1 MLAPRW
7 THWLSLRR
15 LFSPNSD
22 VVSASK
28 ETGYRDG
35 DLRMDTC
42 RIRELG
48 ERNLIS
54 IHGDSMSESP
64 EGLECGA

>member
-7 THWLSLRR
+7 AHWLLLRR
-15 LFSPNSD
+15 LFSPD
-22 VVSASK
+22 PDAVSTSR
-28 ETGYRDG
+28 ETGHCDS

-48 ERNLIS
+48 ERKMVS
-54 IHGDSMSESP
+54 IHGDSKSKSP
-64 EGLECGA
+64 EGVGCVA